1 MAVRIVTDSTAD
13 LDPSAARELRVEVVP
28 LTIEIEGTSY
38 RDSIDLEPAEF
49 YRRLP
54 GAHPPPKTS
63 APSPGAFAGAFEL
76 AMSRGDS
83 VVCITISGR
92 LSGSVNAA
100 RAAREHL
107 GDPTRVTVLDS
118 LAATAAEANIVTR
131 AATAAADGRSLEEV
145 VAAANQTRV
154 RQRLLVG
161 LQTLDYLQ
169 RGGRIG
175 RARAFLG
182 GLLNIKPLLT
192 LQDGEVAPS
201 ERVRSRSRMLA
212 RLGEFALSYA
222 DPEMV
227 SIVHAACPADAQAL
241 EALVRAAFPRT
252 RVACGWIGPV
262 VGLYTGPGALGVA
275 IVPGEAA

>member
-1 MAVRIVTDSTAD
+1 
-13 LDPSAARELRVEVVP
+13 
-28 LTIEIEGTSY
+28 
-38 RDSIDLEPAEF
+38 
-49 YRRLP
+49 
-54 GAHPPPKTS
+54 
-63 APSPGAFAGAFEL
+63 
-76 AMSRGDS
+76 
-83 VVCITISGR
+83 
-92 LSGSVNAA
+92 
-100 RAAREHL
+100 
-107 GDPTRVTVLDS
+107 
-118 LAATAAEANIVTR
+118 
-131 AATAAADGRSLEEV
+131 
-145 VAAANQTRV
+145 